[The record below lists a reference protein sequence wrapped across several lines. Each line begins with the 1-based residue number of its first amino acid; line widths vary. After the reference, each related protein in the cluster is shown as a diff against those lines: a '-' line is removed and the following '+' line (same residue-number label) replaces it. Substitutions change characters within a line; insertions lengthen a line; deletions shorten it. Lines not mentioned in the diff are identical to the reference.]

1 LGVRAV
7 SYVTL
12 TRHGGDEG
20 RVFEQ
25 DVMAIAEVLDCYAV
39 AGNGL
44 GLRAAKAYDA
54 QATGSADE
62 GCSDDTF
69 SDGHVGVDYVSSC
82 TASAT
87 ANSGSLRGCVSG

>member
-1 LGVRAV
+1 MGN
-7 SYVTL
+7 
-12 TRHGGDEG
+12 
-20 RVFEQ
+20 
-25 DVMAIAEVLDCYAV
+25 CYGYATDTAYDDAV

-44 GLRAAKAYDA
+44 GLRAAEAYDA

-69 SDGHVGVDYVSSC
+69 SDIDFGVECVRSC

-87 ANSGSLRGCVSG
+87 AASGVIRNCVFC

>member
-1 LGVRAV
+1 MG
-7 SYVTL
+7 
-12 TRHGGDEG
+12 
-20 RVFEQ
+20 
-25 DVMAIAEVLDCYAV
+25 DCYGYAASTAYDDAV

-44 GLRAAKAYDA
+44 GRRAAEAYDA

-69 SDGHVGVDYVSSC
+69 SDVYFGVEFVRSG

-87 ANSGSLRGCVSG
+87 ATSGSNRDGCSG